1 MSLRD
6 LGLPYRLEQ
15 MMDRPF
21 ISRSGI
27 FVEVN
32 GKYFLSEER
41 LKALKDHVGIPATGQ
56 ARARRPSKNMK
67 NRDILV
73 LQRTRCVLAHRA
85 IQSFMIARAQM
96 IIRADGSRS
105 GKRILFDR

>member
-56 ARARRPSKNMK
+56 AKVNEMVSCEYCGALMPSTSVGCPNCSAPRRK
-67 NRDILV
+67 
-73 LQRTRCVLAHRA
+73 
-85 IQSFMIARAQM
+85 
-96 IIRADGSRS
+96 
-105 GKRILFDR
+105 